1 MEAYNSADW
10 QECVDKFR
18 GSLNAFFDKLEECRL
33 MCESEGYFHRVDEGL
48 PEFSVVYSSKLLSF
62 KRAATFN
69 DI

>member
-1 MEAYNSADW
+1 
-10 QECVDKFR
+10 
-18 GSLNAFFDKLEECRL
+18 